1 MTYNLRAA
9 TDQDRSFAR
18 ALTRQAMNRYY
29 EHYGFLWSNDG
40 FDTAWAV
47 RKNWLICRDDEVIGF
62 ISLSRDEDAMFIR
75 ELHMIEAHRGQ
86 GAGTWVLE
94 QMVQQAGALGLGLLR
109 LTVFKINPASALYRR
124 QGFSVVTEENCFWQM
139 ERICPPRE
147 LNLR

>member
-47 RKNWLICRDDEVIGF
+47 RKNWLICLHDEVIGF
-62 ISLSRDEDAMFIR
+62 ISLSRDDDALFIR